1 MLNSKHGTAFCRGIS
16 VKCKFIYRLQVTQRR
31 SNKKENDTPESLFRL
46 FGGCLGMLSL
56 LQGIAFNLLQEKEFH
71 KLKLLAR
78 WNFLINFLV
87 FGIKHNNEKG
97 SSKSKPD

>member
-1 MLNSKHGTAFCRGIS
+1 
-16 VKCKFIYRLQVTQRR
+16 
-31 SNKKENDTPESLFRL
+31 
-46 FGGCLGMLSL
+46 MLSL
-56 LQGIAFNLLQEKEFH
+56 LQGIAFNLPQEKEFH

-78 WNFLINFLV
+78 WNFVINFLV